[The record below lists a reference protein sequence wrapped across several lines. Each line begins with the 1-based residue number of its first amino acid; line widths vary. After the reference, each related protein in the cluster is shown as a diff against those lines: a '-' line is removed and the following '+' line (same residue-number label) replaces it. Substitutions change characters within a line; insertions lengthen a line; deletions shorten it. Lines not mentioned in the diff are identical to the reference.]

1 MRAINE
7 LCGLPG
13 LVAMGFIPIKP
24 ILKNPEATSPT
35 QPVQFLKQKELSL
48 LREKGIVGDNLDF
61 KSHRI
66 ITHLSLV
73 WIFSWLFFCIILYSS
88 TRDPLGAGRRGKFP
102 KPHSANAV
110 LLPAPNK
117 NLLSL
122 LALLC
127 ALFYRPINVNLLPF
141 QTPLL
146 DHNEILFQ

>member
-73 WIFSWLFFCIILYSS
+73 WIFFLVVFLHHFIQQHQGS
-88 TRDPLGAGRRGKFP
+88 TWGWQERKVSKA
-102 KPHSANAV
+102 
-110 LLPAPNK
+110 
-117 NLLSL
+117 SL
-122 LALLC
+122 
-127 ALFYRPINVNLLPF
+127 
-141 QTPLL
+141 
-146 DHNEILFQ
+146 